1 MYCFHLYC
9 ASCAGLC
16 LCFVWFLRFILVFGC
31 VLLTLC
37 LVWLCEFA
45 VSLTYFF
52 ALSSVYCSPV
62 WLCFLA
68 VFLSYIALCD

>member
-1 MYCFHLYC
+1 M
-9 ASCAGLC
+9 
-16 LCFVWFLRFILVFGC
+16 LVFGR

-52 ALSSVYCSPV
+52 ALSSVRRSSV

-68 VFLSYIALCD
+68 VLLSYIALCD